1 VGWLSSSGW
10 AVIGD
15 VHADWRALSAVADQ
29 IAAAGIPRIV
39 CLGGP
44 NPARCFD

>member
-1 VGWLSSSGW
+1 V